1 MTTSTT
7 TTSAAAEAPEPLSRA
22 DRAFN
27 FGACLIDAIGWPLGI
42 AFFSPTT
49 ILPLFLR
56 HLHAS
61 NATIGALGALMNLL
75 IFLPGLLV
83 VGHLGRLPRA
93 RNYLFVIALIERFAL
108 LPLVWL
114 TPLWGVSHPSW
125 LIVALFAVVCV
136 HAGAMGLNQPAYWI
150 VVGKTI
156 PARWRG
162 RLFGY
167 AGGIS
172 GLLGFGTEW
181 LLRNRVLGGPDGG
194 FPDGFARGFLLSFL
208 ILTVSVLP
216 LGMVRE
222 PAAVVPPVAAGRRP
236 GGGRLWRDARAVWRA
251 NAGFRRFLIA
261 QIVFTFAAVALPFFV
276 LYARRRLGAGAGDV
290 SAYTAALIFAA
301 AFGNL
306 GWGALADR
314 FGNRIVLVAS
324 CACALAAGAL
334 ALAAATPGVFLLVFV
349 ASALAS
355 AGVGL
360 AGNNIVLEYAG
371 ATPDAADIAL
381 YTVLYNTVT
390 ALPRAAAPLAGGL
403 IADNLGYRPLFF
415 FSLALAGA
423 SLLLTLRV
431 HEPRRPVAAAAPG

>member
-1 MTTSTT
+1 MV
-7 TTSAAAEAPEPLSRA
+7 
-22 DRAFN
+22 
-27 FGACLIDAIGWPLGI
+27 DAVGWPLGI
-42 AFFSPTT
+42 AFFSPITV
-49 ILPLFLR
+49 LPLFMR

-61 NATIGALGALMNLL
+61 NAAVGALGALMNLL

-93 RNYLFVIALIERFAL
+93 RNYLFVVALIERFAL

-125 LIVALFAVVCV
+125 LIAALFAVVTV

-150 VVGKTI
+150 VVGKTV

-167 AGGIS
+167 AGGVA

-181 LLRNRVLGGPDGG
+181 LLRRQVLGGPNGG

-208 ILTVSVLP
+208 ILTLSVLP
-216 LGMVRE
+216 LGLVRE
-222 PAAVVPPVAAGRRP
+222 PAVVPAAEPSSPNGQ
-236 GGGRLWRDARAVWRA
+236 GGRLWRDARNVWRA
-251 NAGFRRFLIA
+251 NAGFRHFLIA
-261 QIVFTFAAVALPFFV
+261 QVVFTLATVATPFFV
-276 LYARRRLGAGAGDV
+276 LYARRHLAAGAGDV
-290 SAYTAALIFAA
+290 AAYTAALIFAA

-314 FGNRIVLVAS
+314 LGNRVVLVAA
-324 CACALAAGAL
+324 CACASGSAVL
-334 ALAAATPGVFLLVFV
+334 ALTASTSGVFLLVFV
-349 ASALAS
+349 VSALAT

-371 ATPDAADIAL
+371 ATPDAANIAL

-390 ALPRAAAPLAGGL
+390 ALPRALAPLAGGL
-403 IADNLGYRPLFF
+403 IADSLGYRPLFL
-415 FSLALAGA
+415 LALALA
-423 SLLLTLRV
+423 AVSLVLTLRV
-431 HEPRRPVAAAAPG
+431 HEPRHAPA